1 MLKKYF
7 PSGALWNNKY
17 VTDKNFFKLSTA
29 LENYFLSVKSYFFK
43 KYKIF
48 NEENLDY
55 WNFYVRI
62 PDEVFKLNYNIQP
75 FAKMLIKLNRKVN
88 SLNGFLSFCQK
99 LNIQVEILQNND
111 NFFSCKVR
119 ALKYQSIDNA
129 RFLETDLAFNLTGA
143 TADYNFFIKE
153 MVRNYLE
160 KTTIATSQVIVDIW
174 E

>member
-7 PSGALWNNKY
+7 PSGVLWDNKY
-17 VTDKNFFKLSTA
+17 IANKNLYKLITA
-29 LENYFLSVKSYFFK
+29 FENYFLSVKTYLFK

-48 NEENLDY
+48 NEENLSY
-55 WNFYVRI
+55 WNIYVRI
-62 PDEVFKLNYNIQP
+62 PDEVFKLDFRTQL
-75 FAKMLIKLNRKVN
+75 FDKMLIKLNRKVN
-88 SLNGFLSFCQK
+88 TLNGFLSFCQK
-99 LNIQVEILQNND
+99 LNIQVEILQNED
-111 NFFSCKVR
+111 NLIHCKVR
-119 ALKYQSIDNA
+119 AIKYQNLDGASL
-129 RFLETDLAFNLTGA
+129 LESDLVLNLTGA